1 MSILAARLR
10 GVSGASSG
18 DLRRIVALGRPAR
31 PWAIALPSVARIHGR
46 RTYAVVATAF
56 TLVGALGAVMLVVA
70 IHSHVAGDALGLLR
84 ADPMHPYVGAV
95 LGEEGAYLWSPAIV
109 QAAALLRDAPW
120 FVDGLRAVNAGALV
134 LMAGPASLPV
144 LAFGPTIAEL
154 RLANINILIGAAV
167 VLGLRWPAAWAF
179 VLLTKVTPGV
189 GLVWFAVRR
198 EWRSLGIALAVT
210 AAVAAV
216 SFAISPEAWV
226 DWFRML
232 AATRELGA
240 ERVVLPFPLAL
251 RVLVAAG
258 LVAWGA
264 RRDHR
269 WTLPVAAF
277 VALPAAYETAL
288 PMLVA
293 VFPLLSNRMVE
304 RSSRS
309 MRKARVPFGRRRSP
323 TSPPRSDVAAP
334 ATGVPG

>member
-1 MSILAARLR
+1 MIETGAR
-10 GVSGASSG
+10 VA
-18 DLRRIVALGRPAR
+18 VALPAKALR
-31 PWAIALPSVARIHGR
+31 VTLPSLARIGVR
-46 RTYAVVATAF
+46 RTYLIVATAF
-56 TLVGALGAVMLVVA
+56 TGVGAIGAVMLVAAV
-70 IHSHVAGDALGLLR
+70 HTHVAGDALGLLR

-134 LMAGPASLPV
+134 IMAGPASVPV
-144 LAFGPTIAEL
+144 LAFGPTIAEI
-154 RLANINILIGAAV
+154 RLANINILIAAAV

-198 EWRSLGIALAVT
+198 EWRSLGISLAVT

-216 SFAISPEAWV
+216 SFAVSPQAWI

-232 AATRELGA
+232 AVTRELGA
-240 ERVVLPFPLAL
+240 EWVVLPFPLAV
-251 RVLVAAG
+251 RVFAAAA

-264 RRDHR
+264 RQDHR
-269 WTLPVAAF
+269 WTVPVAAF
-277 VALPAAYETAL
+277 LALPAPYETAL

-293 VFPLLSNRMVE
+293 VFPLLG
-304 RSSRS
+304 SR
-309 MRKARVPFGRRRSP
+309 RG
-323 TSPPRSDVAAP
+323 
-334 ATGVPG
+334 